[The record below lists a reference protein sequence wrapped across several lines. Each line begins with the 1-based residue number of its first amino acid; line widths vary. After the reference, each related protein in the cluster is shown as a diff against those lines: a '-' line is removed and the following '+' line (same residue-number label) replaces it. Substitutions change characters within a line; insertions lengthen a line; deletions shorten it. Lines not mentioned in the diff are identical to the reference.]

1 MVHRSACTAQTPEQ
15 ATAPDALIKMVV
27 SDVMASVKS
36 DPDIQK
42 GNIPKIVDLVEK
54 KIVPYTDMR
63 RTTEMAMGPNW
74 KKATAEQQNQLVLEF
89 KNLLIRTYSGALS
102 QLRDQTVQFK
112 ALRAAPDDK
121 EVVVKTVVLGR
132 GDPVPLDY
140 RLEKTDK
147 GWKVYDMNIM
157 GVWLIEA
164 YRNLLTSPELDPA
177 FKELAL
183 TLPAEAYLY
192 EQCVSVDPQKIYSAR
207 RAFRH
212 AIASEL
218 RIEWAALY
226 QQMQSAEPF
235 SPDAASAGKRG
246 LKNLALSMLLDADP
260 LIWAPMAVNQYQ
272 NADNMTDR
280 YAALAGLVIHGSKSA
295 SACLE
300 DFYQRF
306 ADDALVID
314 KWFALQSSRPP
325 VPGAESTLQEVK
337 RLREHDAF
345 RLNNPNRVR
354 SVIHA
359 FCMNNPASF
368 HQADGSGY
376 EFWAESVL
384 TLDSINPQVASRL
397 ARGLDRWRH
406 FAQPYRDLMLA
417 ALKQVAACQTLSA
430 DVKEVVSKALA
441 NESQ

>member
-1 MVHRSACTAQTPEQ
+1 MKSFKKLTKSLVAGLLLISGAVFAQAPDQ

-157 GVWLIEA
+157 GVWLVEA
-164 YRNLLTSPELDPA
+164 YRN
-177 FKELAL
+177 
-183 TLPAEAYLY
+183 
-192 EQCVSVDPQKIYSAR
+192 Q
-207 RAFRH
+207 
-212 AIASEL
+212 
-218 RIEWAALY
+218 
-226 QQMQSAEPF
+226 F
-235 SPDAASAGKRG
+235 S
-246 LKNLALSMLLDADP
+246 
-260 LIWAPMAVNQYQ
+260 NQISQ
-272 NADNMTDR
+272 NGID
-280 YAALAGLVIHGSKSA
+280 GLVK
-295 SACLE
+295 
-300 DFYQRF
+300 F
-306 ADDALVID
+306 
-314 KWFALQSSRPP
+314 LQ
-325 VPGAESTLQEVK
+325 
-337 RLREHDAF
+337 
-345 RLNNPNRVR
+345 
-354 SVIHA
+354 
-359 FCMNNPASF
+359 
-368 HQADGSGY
+368 
-376 EFWAESVL
+376 
-384 TLDSINPQVASRL
+384 
-397 ARGLDRWRH
+397 DRN
-406 FAQPYRDLMLA
+406 
-417 ALKQVAACQTLSA
+417 KQ
-430 DVKEVVSKALA
+430 LA
-441 NESQ
+441 NAKPAN